1 MALVAFI
8 TGASHGLAR
17 QIALALA
24 AEGVRIAM
32 NDLNPLAL
40 DQTALEIRQLGA
52 EVLCTH
58 ADVVNKMALQ
68 TALYQ
73 VIEQWGRIDILING
87 AYAAPRSELM
97 KLDEYDWDRTL
108 DVNLKGT
115 FIAIQTLARFWEKA
129 DATEM
134 GTVVNLLAGA
144 PIARAGKPTLAEVT
158 SQWGLLGLTQTAAR
172 ELVNQNVR
180 IFAIT
185 TPAGRAILAGQIPVT
200 DAVETCQQV
209 VEQVKQLCLVRD
221 YPASGSIL
229 AVA

>member
-1 MALVAFI
+1 MTPVAFI
-8 TGASHGLAR
+8 TGASQGLAR

-40 DQTALEIRQLGA
+40 DQAAQEIHQLGG
-52 EVLCTH
+52 EVLCVH

-73 VIEQWGRIDILING
+73 VIEQWGRIDILVNG
-87 AYAAPRSELM
+87 AYAAPRSELT

-108 DVNLKGT
+108 DVNLKGA
-115 FIAIQTLARFWEKA
+115 FVAIQTLARFWEKA
-129 DATEM
+129 DATET

-144 PIARAGKPTLAEVT
+144 PIVRAGKPTLAEVA
-158 SQWGLLGLTQTAAR
+158 SQWGVLGLTQTAAR
-172 ELVNQNVR
+172 ELANQNVR
-180 IFAIT
+180 VFAIT
-185 TPAGRAILAGQIPVT
+185 TPAGRSILAGQTPVA
-200 DAVETCQQV
+200 DGVETQQQV
-209 VEQVKQLCLVRD
+209 VEQVKQLCLAQD
-221 YPASGSIL
+221 FPASGSIL